1 MEYLD
6 SIVQDVRRRLE
17 QRRQTVPL
25 YRLRAMSAPAGRPS
39 FVQALEAPG
48 LSLIAEVKRASPS
61 KGPLRPQLDVQ
72 DLVARYEVA
81 GASAVSVI
89 TEEDHFRGSLDDL
102 AAAVGG
108 SSLPVLQKDFILDEY
123 QLHEARALGASAV
136 LLIAA
141 ILDHDELMALGETA
155 RRLSLA
161 VVAEVHDEV
170 ELEQSLLLKDAV
182 IGINNRDVRSHD
194 VSLATTFRLVS
205 QVPPERMVIGESGV
219 RGRED
224 FLRLEAAGV
233 DGVLIGEHLLVQE
246 DVEAAIR
253 DLLYR

>member
-1 MEYLD
+1 MDYLE

-25 YRLRAMSAPAGRPS
+25 YRLRAMPAPERRPS
-39 FVQALEAPG
+39 FLQAMRSPG
-48 LSLIAEVKRASPS
+48 LSLIAEVKRTSLS
-61 KGPLRPQLDVQ
+61 KGPLRSHLDVP
-72 DLVARYEVA
+72 DLVARFEVA
-81 GASAVSVI
+81 GAAAISVI

-108 SSLPVLQKDFILDEY
+108 SSLPVLQKDFIVDEY
-123 QLHEARALGASAV
+123 QLHEARALGASSV
-136 LLIAA
+136 LLIVAV
-141 ILDHDELMALGETA
+141 LDHDELMALGETA
-155 RRLSLA
+155 RRLGLA

-170 ELEQSLLLKDAV
+170 ELEQALLLKDAV
-182 IGINNRDVRSHD
+182 IGIDNRDMRSPE
-194 VSLATTFRLVS
+194 VSLGTTFRLVS
-205 QVPPERMVIGESGV
+205 QVPPERLVIGESGV

-224 FLRLEAAGV
+224 FLRLEAAGI
-233 DGVLIGEHLLVQE
+233 DGVLVGEHLLVQD